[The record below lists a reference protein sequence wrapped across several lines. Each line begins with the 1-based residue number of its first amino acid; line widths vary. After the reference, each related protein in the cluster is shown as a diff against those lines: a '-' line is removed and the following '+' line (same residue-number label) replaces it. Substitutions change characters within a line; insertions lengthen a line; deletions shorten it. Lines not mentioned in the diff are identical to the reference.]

1 VTTDVFIVFTS
12 NIFAV
17 LGLRSLYFLV
27 AGLAQK
33 LVYLKYAISA
43 ILAFIGIKIMVQP
56 FFEISV
62 LTSLLVVVGLLVV
75 ATAVSLLFGPKRA

>member
-1 VTTDVFIVFTS
+1 VFTS

-17 LGLRSLYFLV
+17 LGLRSLFFLV

-43 ILAFIGIKIMVQP
+43 ILAFIGIKIMAQP
-56 FFEISV
+56 FLEIPV
-62 LTSLLVVVGLLVV
+62 VISLGVVMGLLAL
-75 ATAVSLLFGPKRA
+75 ATAVSLLFAPKRG